1 MNRFGN
7 RIIVIDTHDWHSIE
21 TFVRASNVF
30 QVAEALLEK
39 RAAWEKEWTI
49 IAVLASNDL
58 DE

>member
-1 MNRFGN
+1 MNREWN

-21 TFVRASNVF
+21 TFVRASNIF

-39 RAAWEKEWTI
+39 RAAWEKEWVI
-49 IAVLASNDL
+49 IAVLVPNDL